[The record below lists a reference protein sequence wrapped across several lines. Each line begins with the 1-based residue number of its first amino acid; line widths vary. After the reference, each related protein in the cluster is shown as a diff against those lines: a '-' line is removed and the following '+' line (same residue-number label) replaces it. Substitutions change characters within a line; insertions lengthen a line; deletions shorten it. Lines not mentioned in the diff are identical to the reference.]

1 MYQTKK
7 IIYKSVFKSGNDKET
22 VEYKETGMIKRGEK
36 TTISFRSGE
45 QMIEISYDEHEV
57 ILKNNQSILRLKE
70 GKDVLNEYQ
79 LPYGT
84 VLLKTRMLNH
94 KFKEDHFQLKYELYD
109 NNFLISTVYIVI
121 NMISL

>member
-7 IIYKSVFKSGNDKET
+7 IIYKSVFKSGKDKET
-22 VEYKETGMIKRGEK
+22 VEYRETGIVKRGER

-45 QMIEISYDEHEV
+45 QVIEISYDEHEV
-57 ILKNNQSILRLKE
+57 ILKNNQSVLRLKE

-79 LPYGT
+79 LPYGM
-84 VLLKTRMLNH
+84 VLLKTRMLSH

-109 NNFLISTVYIVI
+109 SHSLISTVYIII
-121 NMISL
+121 NMI